1 MAMYKITYTDLGRNK
16 EMKEVFSNLADC
28 RTRIAFLRTY
38 PKGCIGQITRARI
51 NDGFHICY
59 SLLGVESVPGEWS
72 CGMAIYYKDVPKWY
86 DGYEEWVETEKEML
100 DFINLKKS
108 ITNKT
113 YGKFIVERIVNDMVV
128 TKLNF

>member
-16 EMKEVFSNLADC
+16 EMKEVFPNLNDC
-28 RTRIAFLRTY
+28 KTRMAFLRTY

-51 NDGFHICY
+51 NDGFHIRY
-59 SLLGVESVPGEWS
+59 SLLGVESVPDEWR
-72 CGMAIYYKDVPKWY
+72 CGMAVHYKDVPKWY

-100 DFINLKKS
+100 NFIKEKKS
-108 ITNKT
+108 IVNKT
-113 YGKFIVERIVNDMVV
+113 YRHFIVEHIVNDMVV

>member
-16 EMKEVFSNLADC
+16 EIKEVFSNLNDC

-51 NDGFHICY
+51 NDGFHIRY
-59 SLLGVESVPGEWS
+59 SLLGVESVPDEWMY
-72 CGMAIYYKDVPKWY
+72 GMVVRYKDVPKWY
-86 DGYEEWVETEKEML
+86 DGYEEWVETEKEMRN
-100 DFINLKKS
+100 FIKEKKS
-108 ITNKT
+108 IVNKT
-113 YGKFIVERIVNDMVV
+113 YRHFIVEHIVNDMVV

>member
-16 EMKEVFSNLADC
+16 EIKEVFPNLNDC

-38 PKGCIGQITRARI
+38 PKGCIGQITRTRI
-51 NDGFHICY
+51 NDGFHISY
-59 SLLGVESVPGEWS
+59 SLLGDERVPDEWMY
-72 CGMAIYYKDVPKWY
+72 GMVVSYKIVPKWY
-86 DGYEEWVETEKEML
+86 DGYEDWVETEKEMF

-113 YGKFIVERIVNDMVV
+113 YRHFIVEHIVNDMVV
-128 TKLNF
+128 DKLKF

>member
-16 EMKEVFSNLADC
+16 EIKEVFPNLNDC

-51 NDGFHICY
+51 NDGFHIRY
-59 SLLGVESVPGEWS
+59 SLLGVESVPDEWMY
-72 CGMAIYYKDVPKWY
+72 GMVVRYKDVPKWY
-86 DGYEEWVETEKEML
+86 DGYEEWVETEKEMRN
-100 DFINLKKS
+100 FIKEKKS
-108 ITNKT
+108 IVNKT
-113 YGKFIVERIVNDMVV
+113 YRHFIVEHIVNDMVV